1 MHNLNRWI
9 PGVAVC
15 ANFEGMNGIWLI
27 RRVNGSNVTL
37 ANIDSQA
44 VLVKDE
50 EELEGCLQNKTLQ
63 FIADE
68 RYNGEIV
75 FQDLPEKYQKETV
88 RRYAYVKV
96 YLDSDDQKRSK
107 KKLAKIIKAVAENID
122 DQKPPAWN
130 TFNNWLKQY
139 FNAGCRIKGL
149 YPNDYKK
156 GCRDLRIDPRVREII
171 DQSINFYYKNGQIL
185 MSSIH
190 QMVEAKVLKHN
201 LNNTD
206 DLLAI
211 PAYSTVAYHTK
222 KRSYQEHVRGR
233 IGKNRA
239 RYECAN
245 VGEAPATTR
254 ILERVEADH
263 TPLDI
268 HVLHDETRTLLGR
281 PTLTILI
288 DHYSRMVTGFQIS
301 FEEPSYA
308 SAAMAIGS
316 AVLPK
321 KGLLEFYG
329 VEGEWPAHGV
339 MELMVADNGS
349 EFWSENLDMAISEV
363 GSVLQYAPVR
373 SPNYKGVVERFFL
386 TLKTRL
392 IDSLPGKT
400 NGVGNGSDEY
410 IAEKEAKLTLTEF
423 KATFLKWLVNIY
435 HREAHGEAEK
445 SPLDLWND
453 SARAFPVV
461 EEDVKRVETT
471 LMCSDTRTLHR
482 SGIQYENLAYNSEH
496 LRDIYRREGVV
507 ELMIKY
513 SPFDIG
519 HIYVLDDINR
529 IYIQVPCVNYK
540 YAKGLSMYAHKTIRK
555 RINASR
561 KSYKDDAV
569 LQKAKVELFGDI
581 ESLHERNVRRKSQ
594 VTAKKA
600 ARVHSLGVE
609 EFATETKYEDDSP
622 AIIQNIQAGE
632 VTDEWEVW

>member
-9 PGVAVC
+9 PGIAVC

-50 EELEGCLQNKTLQ
+50 EELEGCLENKTLQ
-63 FIADE
+63 FMADE

-75 FQDLPEKYQKETV
+75 FQDLPEEYQKETV

-107 KKLAKIIKAVAENID
+107 KKLRKIIKSVAENID

-156 GCRDLRIDPRVREII
+156 GCRDLRIDSRVREII

-201 LNNTD
+201 LSNPD

-222 KRSYQEHVRGR
+222 KRSYQEYVRGR

-268 HVLHDETRTLLGR
+268 NVLHDETRTLLGR

-288 DHYSRMVTGFQIS
+288 DHYSRMVMGFQIS

-321 KGLLEFYG
+321 KGLLDFYG
-329 VEGEWPAHGV
+329 VAGEWPAHGV

-435 HREAHGEAEK
+435 HREVHGEAER

-453 SARAFPVV
+453 SAREFPVV
-461 EEDVKRVETT
+461 EEDTKRVETT

-482 SGIQYENLAYNSEH
+482 SGIQYENLEYNSEH

-513 SPFDIG
+513 NPFDIG
-519 HIYVLDDINR
+519 HIYVRDDINR
-529 IYIQVPCVNYK
+529 IYIRVPCVNYK
-540 YAKGLSMYAHKTIRK
+540 YAKGLSMYAHKAIRK

-561 KSYKDDAV
+561 KSYKDDAL
-569 LQKAKVELFGDI
+569 LQSAKVELFGDI

-609 EFATETKYEDDSP
+609 DFTATSQLEDAAP
-622 AIIQNIQAGE
+622 IVIQNMQGE
-632 VTDEWEVW
+632 EAIDDWEVW